1 MTGTLGEGGKLST
14 HKQCLYER
22 IPHSGLT
29 RRRAHSVPS
38 VLTHYDQDQIVMVG
52 DGKML

>member
-1 MTGTLGEGGKLST
+1 MTGTLGEGEKLST

-29 RRRAHSVPS
+29 RRRALSVPS